1 MLKIPQIIKDQFKTD
16 GVLKNIRIVF
26 PNGEREDICNDRLIK
41 ESLKFDE
48 SISSREIVKFGLC
61 ESNQISF
68 ECVGIDDIKGL
79 EIAVFIEID
88 TTGTEI
94 PSETAEDVPFPFYR
108 IPLGHFIVD
117 EAKLD
122 SKMLARKVTGY
133 SRLNDL
139 PSHDW
144 WTSLDWWVS
153 SIGSNLKVDFDTI
166 NFIAATNKGLFDD
179 TDREVVDNWSKGQPF
194 SLNIEIGNYT
204 FRLNDINGWY
214 AEIDTYS
221 ASAPWPTTHDLG
233 RLDKCILSDE
243 IEASLA
249 TARSGLISA
258 NVPEN
263 IVDQLLQIVRYYIPF
278 NPVSIYR
285 NSSKYSYAAYYVVNH
300 APMTMRKGKQVE
312 VGELF
317 IMPWELAVF
326 TSLTISYGGN
336 DYHVSFLDSE
346 SDIDSYVQISKVTL
360 FNGNYRAYFPV
371 VPSRVEEDSPLAR
384 TFALPILSLD
394 MRKLL
399 EATAELWGKFGH
411 INRYGYFDFLS
422 IAEVILDGLFP
433 AEDLFPAENL
443 YPKEYGLATVDLDD
457 EEIIP
462 NNATI
467 NLWYERNIIGFGRIL
482 SEYTSSDVVDDDGN
496 PAVLTYEKV
505 VTDDDAL
512 LTYDIT
518 DNEIIKRKTF
528 TENGLDSWLLPLSH
542 VLETFRYYRTEVET
556 VGLPY
561 IEAGDQMMVY
571 CHNQQLLVLNLSRTL
586 SGIQSLRDKAKTD

>member
-1 MLKIPQIIKDQFKTD
+1 MLDVSAEIKSRFQTD
-16 GVLKNIRIVF
+16 GVLKNVRVSF
-26 PNGEREDICNDRLIK
+26 PNGEHTDICNDRLIK

-48 SISSREIVKFGLC
+48 SISSREIIKFGLC
-61 ESNQISF
+61 ESSQISF

-122 SKMLARKVTGY
+122 AKMLARKVTGH
-133 SRLNDL
+133 SKLSDL
-139 PSHDW
+139 PSYDW
-144 WTSLDWWVS
+144 WTSLDWW
-153 SIGSNLKVDFDTI
+153 IGSVGTNLKVDFDTI

-179 TDREVVDNWSKGQPF
+179 TNREVVDNWSKGEPF

-214 AEIDTYS
+214 AGIGTYS
-221 ASAPWPTTHDLG
+221 VSAPWPTTHDLG
-233 RLDKCILSDE
+233 RLDKCILSDG

-263 IVDQLLQIVRYYIPF
+263 IADQLLQIVRYYIPF
-278 NPVSIYR
+278 NPVSVYR
-285 NSSKYSYAAYYVVNH
+285 NYSKYGYATYPVAGH

-326 TSLTISYGGN
+326 TSLTISYAGRE
-336 DYHVSFLDSE
+336 YHVSFLDSE
-346 SDIDSYVQISKVTL
+346 SDIDSYVQVSKVTL

-371 VPSRVEEDSPLAR
+371 VPNRVEEDSPLAR

-399 EATAELWGKFGH
+399 EATAELFGRFGH
-411 INRYGYFDFLS
+411 INRYGYFDFVS

-433 AEDLFPAENL
+433 AEDLYPAENL
-443 YPKEYGLATVDLDD
+443 YPKEYGLATVDPDD
-457 EEIIP
+457 EEVIP

-496 PAVLTYEKV
+496 PAALAYEKV

-518 DNEIIKRKTF
+518 DNEIIKHKTF
-528 TENGLDSWLLPLSH
+528 TENELDSWLLPLSH
-542 VLETFRYYRTEVET
+542 VLETFRYYRAEVET